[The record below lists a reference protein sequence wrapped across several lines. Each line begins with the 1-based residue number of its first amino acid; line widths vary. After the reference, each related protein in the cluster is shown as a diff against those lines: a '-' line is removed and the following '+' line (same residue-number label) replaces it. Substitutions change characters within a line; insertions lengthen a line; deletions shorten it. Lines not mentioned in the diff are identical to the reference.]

1 MTKRGEL
8 IELHPS
14 RAARGGAQVNDITDP
29 GLVAA
34 CAAGDRAARALLF
47 ERHVDAVHRF
57 VARMRGSDADVVDD
71 LVQMTFLRAFGAAA
85 RFHGT
90 TARAWLHGIAAN
102 VVKEHA
108 RKEIRRKRALSLVAE
123 LAPSVASPRDP
134 TLARLPGAIAALP
147 HAQRAA
153 FVLIDLEGE
162 KGSDA
167 ASALG
172 IPQGTL
178 WRHVYEARCALRE
191 ALHGDDA

>member
-1 MTKRGEL
+1 VKRGEL
-8 IELHPS
+8 IELHPA
-14 RAARGGAQVNDITDP
+14 RAVRDEDLSDP
-29 GLVAA
+29 GLIAA
-34 CAAGDRAARALLF
+34 CAAGDRTARALLF
-47 ERHVDAVHRF
+47 ERHVDAIHRF

-71 LVQMTFLRAFGAAA
+71 LVQVTFLRAFGAAV

-123 LAPSVASPRDP
+123 CVTSSSPPRDP
-134 TLARLPGAIAALP
+134 TLARLPGAISALP
-147 HAQRAA
+147 HPLRAA
-153 FVLIDLEGE
+153 FILVDLEGE
-162 KGSDA
+162 KGIDA

-191 ALHGDDA
+191 ALHGDDP

>member
-1 MTKRGEL
+1 MKRGEV
-8 IELHPS
+8 IELHPA
-14 RAARGGAQVNDITDP
+14 RAPRDEDLSDP
-29 GLVAA
+29 GLLAA
-34 CAAGDRAARALLF
+34 CAAGDRTARALLF
-47 ERHVDAVHRF
+47 ERHVDAIHRF

-71 LVQMTFLRAFGAAA
+71 LVQVTFLRAFGAAV

-123 LAPSVASPRDP
+123 TVSSSTLQRDP
-134 TLARLPGAIAALP
+134 TLARLPGAISALP
-147 HAQRAA
+147 HPLRAA
-153 FVLIDLEGE
+153 FILVDLEGE
-162 KGSDA
+162 KGIDA

-191 ALHGDDA
+191 ALHGDES

>member
-1 MTKRGEL
+1 MKRGEL
-8 IELHPS
+8 IELHPA
-14 RAARGGAQVNDITDP
+14 RAVRDEDLSDP
-29 GLVAA
+29 GLIAA
-34 CAAGDRAARALLF
+34 CAAGDRTARALLF
-47 ERHVDAVHRF
+47 ERHVDAIHRF

-71 LVQMTFLRAFGAAA
+71 LVQVTFLRAFGAAV

-123 LAPSVASPRDP
+123 CVTSSSPPRDP
-134 TLARLPGAIAALP
+134 TLARLPGAISALP
-147 HAQRAA
+147 HPLRAA
-153 FVLIDLEGE
+153 FILVDLEGE
-162 KGSDA
+162 KGIDA

-191 ALHGDDA
+191 ALHGDDP

>member
-1 MTKRGEL
+1 VKRGEL
-8 IELHPS
+8 IELHPA
-14 RAARGGAQVNDITDP
+14 RAVRDEALSDP
-29 GLVAA
+29 GLIAA
-34 CAAGDRAARALLF
+34 CAAGDRTARALLF
-47 ERHVDAVHRF
+47 ERHVDAIHRF

-71 LVQMTFLRAFGAAA
+71 LVQVTFLRAFGAAV

-123 LAPSVASPRDP
+123 CVSSSSPPRDP
-134 TLARLPGAIAALP
+134 TLARLPGAIAALSHP
-147 HAQRAA
+147 LRAA
-153 FVLIDLEGE
+153 FILVDLEGE
-162 KGSDA
+162 KGIDA

-191 ALHGDDA
+191 ALHGDDP

>member
-14 RAARGGAQVNDITDP
+14 RAARDEDITDP

-34 CAAGDRAARALLF
+34 CAAGDRTARALLF
-47 ERHVDAVHRF
+47 ERHVDAIHRF

-71 LVQMTFLRAFGAAA
+71 LVQVTFLRAFGAAV

-108 RKEIRRKRALSLVAE
+108 RKEIRRKRALSARRRIRTCRSHAARSDARAVARCDRR
-123 LAPSVASPRDP
+123 VA
-134 TLARLPGAIAALP
+134 A
-147 HAQRAA
+147 RAA
-153 FVLIDLEGE
+153 RRVRADRSRRREGL
-162 KGSDA
+162 DA

-191 ALHGDDA
+191 VLHGDDA

>member
-1 MTKRGEL
+1 MKRGEL
-8 IELHPS
+8 IELHPA
-14 RAARGGAQVNDITDP
+14 RAVRDEDLSDP
-29 GLVAA
+29 GLIAA
-34 CAAGDRAARALLF
+34 CAAGDRTARALLF
-47 ERHVDAVHRF
+47 ERHVDAIHRF

-71 LVQMTFLRAFGAAA
+71 LVQVTFLRAFGAAV

-123 LAPSVASPRDP
+123 CVTSSSPPRDP
-134 TLARLPGAIAALP
+134 TLARLPGAISALP
-147 HAQRAA
+147 HPLRAA
-153 FVLIDLEGE
+153 FILVDLEGE
-162 KGSDA
+162 KGTDA

>member
-1 MTKRGEL
+1 MKQRTGEL
-8 IELHPS
+8 IELRPS
-14 RAARGGAQVNDITDP
+14 AEARPEDMSDP

-34 CAAGDRAARALLF
+34 CAAGDRTARALLF
-47 ERHVDAVHRF
+47 ERHVDAIHRF
-57 VARMRGSDADVVDD
+57 VSRMRASDADAVDD

-108 RKEIRRKRALSLVAE
+108 RKEIRRKRALTLVAE
-123 LAPSVASPRDP
+123 TMTSSSTQPRDP
-134 TLARLPGAIAALP
+134 TLARLPAAIDKLP

-153 FVLIDLEGE
+153 FVLVDLEGE
-162 KGSDA
+162 KGIDA

-178 WRHVYEARCALRE
+178 WRHVYEARCALRDS
-191 ALHGDDA
+191 LRGGDE

>member
-1 MTKRGEL
+1 VKRGEL
-8 IELHPS
+8 IELHPA
-14 RAARGGAQVNDITDP
+14 RAVRDEDLSDP
-29 GLVAA
+29 GLIAA
-34 CAAGDRAARALLF
+34 CAAGDRTARALLF
-47 ERHVDAVHRF
+47 ERHVDAIHRF

-71 LVQMTFLRAFGAAA
+71 LVQVTFLRAFGAAV

-123 LAPSVASPRDP
+123 CVTSSSPPRDP
-134 TLARLPGAIAALP
+134 TLARLPGAISALP
-147 HAQRAA
+147 HPLRAA
-153 FVLIDLEGE
+153 FILVDLEGE
-162 KGSDA
+162 KGTDA